1 MHRPVPLAW
10 LARPLLVVAWALV
23 VASSVL
29 PTLAHAQAE
38 PHYWKQR
45 VFFIPYQP
53 TLAERDAAKLE
64 KIQLLV
70 SRDGGQQWAVL
81 QEAEPNVRGFSYHAA
96 ADGEYAFAVRMVDR
110 RGKLYPEQIAAPL
123 LRVVVDTQPPAL
135 QLTASLNPSGQID
148 LRYEG
153 RDTRLKPQ
161 SLRIEAQ
168 GAGGQWQ
175 RIAAGPPDVNQPDRL
190 LGQAAWRP
198 PTSSA
203 ALKFRVAVDDAA
215 GNQGTAV
222 AEASLVGPVT
232 HPSFGPSL
240 GPTLAPPAGAD
251 GPSLIGPADDLQAT
265 TPTATSP
272 AMTQTLPGRS
282 SLEWPTNN
290 SLVADAHRAGGSTPP
305 FQNVYTSG
313 STSGAGLPPATSA
326 PGAQF
331 NANDPIAAPSL
342 LPATPPM
349 GSALSSVPSGSV
361 PSGAAPA
368 LNSDG
373 WTSAARPSVP
383 LASGASA
390 SFGPAPSAA
399 VNVPSNASGTP
410 WVNSL
415 TFDLDYDIQTVGP
428 WGVAKV
434 ELWGTK
440 DGGRIW
446 QSLGLDQ
453 DNRSPMRVTVPA
465 QGVYGFRI
473 VVDGG
478 NGVAAPTPQ
487 AGEQP
492 ELIVGV
498 DMSAPQA
505 ELRAPELGQGPL
517 AGHVLVRWSATD
529 SNLSPRP
536 IGLFYSA
543 AAEGPWTTIATDLD
557 NAGEYAWRLGRD
569 APPRVFLRL
578 EARDEAGNVAIQQS
592 PTAVD
597 LNLPRPTG
605 RLRNVRPVQSQ
616 NEADP
621 DRYRTASGARP
632 TEG

>member
-1 MHRPVPLAW
+1 MHRPPPLVP
-10 LARPLLVVAWALV
+10 LARPLLAIVGVFMLGIGP
-23 VASSVL
+23 ASF
-29 PTLAHAQAE
+29 AYAQAE
-38 PHYWKQR
+38 PHFWKQR

-53 TLAERDAAKLE
+53 TLAERDAGKME

-96 ADGEYAFAVRMVDR
+96 ADGEYAFAIRMVDR

-123 LRVVVDTQPPAL
+123 LRVVVDTQLPTL
-135 QLTASLNPSGQID
+135 QLSASLNPNGQID

-168 GAGGQWQ
+168 GVDGQWQ
-175 RIAAGPPDVNQPDRL
+175 RIATGPPDVNQPDRL
-190 LGQAAWRP
+190 LGQASWRP
-198 PTSSA
+198 PTASA
-203 ALKFRVAVDDAA
+203 ALKFRVAIDDAA

-222 AEASLVGPVT
+222 AETSLAGPVT
-232 HPSFGPSL
+232 HPSFGPSF
-240 GPTLAPPAGAD
+240 GPTLAPPAGAG
-251 GPSLIGPADDLQAT
+251 GPSLIGPSDDLQASTST
-265 TPTATSP
+265 TSSP
-272 AMTQTLPGRS
+272 APSPTLPGRS

-290 SLVADAHRAGGSTPP
+290 SLVADTHRTGGSTPP
-305 FQNVYTSG
+305 FQNVYA
-313 STSGAGLPPATSA
+313 SGAASGIPPIAA
-326 PGAQF
+326 GAGAQF
-331 NANDPIAAPSL
+331 GANDPISAPSL
-342 LPATPPM
+342 LPATPTLAGAPT
-349 GSALSSVPSGSV
+349 P
-361 PSGAAPA
+361 AAPA
-368 LNSDG
+368 LNSEV
-373 WTSAARPSVP
+373 WSPVSTPSVP
-383 LASGASA
+383 ATPPGAA
-390 SFGPAPSAA
+390 TFGTPPSATA
-399 VNVPSNASGTP
+399 NIPSSANGTP

-440 DGGRIW
+440 DGGRNW

-465 QGVYGFRI
+465 QGIYGFRI

-517 AGHVLVRWSATD
+517 AGHVLIRWSATD

-536 IGLFYSA
+536 IGLYFGA
-543 AAEGPWTTIATDLD
+543 AADGPWTTIATDLD

-578 EARDEAGNVAIQQS
+578 EARDEAGNVTIQQS
-592 PTAVD
+592 PAAVD

-605 RLRNVRPVQSQ
+605 RLRNVRPVQNQ
-616 NEADP
+616 ADP
-621 DRYRTASGARP
+621 DRYRTASGSRP
-632 TEG
+632 TES

>member
-203 ALKFRVAVDDAA
+203 ALKFRVALDDAA

-222 AEASLVGPVT
+222 AESSLVGPVT
-232 HPSFGPSL
+232 NPSFGPSL
-240 GPTLAPPAGAD
+240 GPTLAPPVGAD
-251 GPSLIGPADDLQAT
+251 GPSLIGPSDDLQAT
-265 TPTATSP
+265 TPTAATP
-272 AMTQTLPGRS
+272 TNTATPPGRS

-305 FQNVYTSG
+305 FQNVYTS
-313 STSGAGLPPATSA
+313 SARMPPATSA
-326 PGAQF
+326 PGVQF

-342 LPATPPM
+342 LPATPPI
-349 GSALSSVPSGSV
+349 GNALSSAASAAT
-361 PSGAAPA
+361 AAPA
-368 LNSDG
+368 LNNEG
-373 WTSAARPSVP
+373 WTGAHASSVP
-383 LASGASA
+383 LASAGAA
-390 SFGPAPSAA
+390 TFGPPPSSTAS
-399 VNVPSNASGTP
+399 VPSSANGTP

-592 PTAVD
+592 PAAVD

>member
-1 MHRPVPLAW
+1 MVSSTLPS
-10 LARPLLVVAWALV
+10 LVL
-23 VASSVL
+23 
-29 PTLAHAQAE
+29 AQAE
-38 PHYWKQR
+38 PHFWKQR

-53 TLAERDAAKLE
+53 TLAEREAGKME

-81 QEAEPNVRGFSYHAA
+81 QEAEPHVRGFSYHAA
-96 ADGEYAFAVRMVDR
+96 ADGEYAFAIRMVDR
-110 RGKLYPEQIAAPL
+110 RGKLYPEQIAQPL

-135 QLTASLNPSGQID
+135 QLSASLNPSGQID

-168 GAGGQWQ
+168 GENGQWQ
-175 RIAAGPPDVNQPDRL
+175 HIAAGPPDVNQPDRL

-198 PTSSA
+198 PTTRA
-203 ALKFRVAVDDAA
+203 ALKFRVAIDDAA

-222 AEASLVGPVT
+222 AEASLAGPVSS
-232 HPSFGPSL
+232 PSFGPSL
-240 GPTLAPPAGAD
+240 GPSLAAPAGAD
-251 GPSLIGPADDLQAT
+251 GPSLIGPSDDLQAT
-265 TPTATSP
+265 TPTATSASP
-272 AMTQTLPGRS
+272 RTPTLSGRS

-290 SLVADAHRAGGSTPP
+290 SLVADTHRTGGATPP

-313 STSGAGLPPATSA
+313 AASGAAAPPAASA

-342 LPATPPM
+342 LPATTPL
-349 GSALSSVPSGSV
+349 GSALSGAAGV
-361 PSGAAPA
+361 AAPA
-368 LNSDG
+368 LNNEG
-373 WTSAARPSVP
+373 WTGARTPSVP
-383 LASGASA
+383 IASPGAA
-390 SFGPAPSAA
+390 TFGPPPSSANAA
-399 VNVPSNASGTP
+399 TGASGTP

-440 DGGRIW
+440 DGGRVW

-517 AGHVLVRWSATD
+517 AGHVLVRWSVAD
-529 SNLSPRP
+529 SNLAPRP

-543 AAEGPWTTIATDLD
+543 SAEGPWTTIATDLD

-592 PTAVD
+592 PAAVD

-616 NEADP
+616 NETDP

-632 TEG
+632 AEG